1 MFALKTSSMTP
12 FAVIFTANHKLI
24 PCQTASAIGYWLSF
38 FICVA
43 NFLSQKKQQKR
54 IYSTEACDCFFFFN
68 LFLNFIFYLSF
79 NLLMKSIS
87 PSTCLKRIQINQ
99 ITSLSILECGLMWRC
114 FEKWF
119 SQQDTNQM
127 IWMFVHHN
135 RIRLNTSRQDVY
147 FFSPRLS

>member
-1 MFALKTSSMTP
+1 MPNGFCHRLLALVLHLCGQFFKPKKATKTYL
-12 FAVIFTANHKLI
+12 K
-24 PCQTASAIGYWLSF
+24 YWSVRL
-38 FICVA
+38 
-43 NFLSQKKQQKR
+43 
-54 IYSTEACDCFFFFN
+54 FFFFLN

-99 ITSLSILECGLMWRC
+99 ITSLSILECGLMWRR

-135 RIRLNTSRQDVY
+135 RIRPNTSRQDVC